1 MQEAKNHPL
10 TVNEK
15 FLKMSPT
22 TPSKEASINMNVRG
36 PAFPATSRRSHGM
49 WVLLLQILPPRISFQ
64 DSGKKTIMA
73 LRAQASLRSL
83 GATSNASAPAAVA
96 PAAAATTLSA
106 FDDFENPIV
115 QESDSE
121 DGDKPEDT

>member
-1 MQEAKNHPL
+1 
-10 TVNEK
+10 
-15 FLKMSPT
+15 
-22 TPSKEASINMNVRG
+22 
-36 PAFPATSRRSHGM
+36 M